1 VLAASGVLFMCQ
13 NNSSQNNSNVDS
25 SVYVVEVDDAAH
37 FTPAV
42 STLSLPSTE
51 TYGACVNGN

>member
-1 VLAASGVLFMCQ
+1 MCQ

-51 TYGACVNGN
+51 TYGACVDGN